1 MNFLFWNIRK
11 NEKTFHLIS
20 ELLDEYDIDLCFFA
34 EFPEGKE
41 SYLLSK
47 IRDYYKFNIVTC
59 SIEKIRILY
68 KEGVKFNSMDES
80 ERRYTYIGITINN
93 IPFNIIACHLIDKT
107 HNSSEKQKDFASKL
121 SSFIKEKEYKYGNHN
136 TIVVG
141 DFNMNPFEDGM
152 VKVHCLNAVKDRKIA
167 NRNGG
172 YRKYEGGKYPY
183 FYNPM
188 WRFLG
193 DYPNKICGTYYFSN
207 SEPISYYWH
216 VFDQVIIRP
225 NILKYFK
232 DEELRIINKSKRRCF
247 ITNRGIIDNHISDH
261 LPIYFKIDT
270 KL

>member
-188 WRFLG
+188 
-193 DYPNKICGTYYFSN
+193 
-207 SEPISYYWH
+207 
-216 VFDQVIIRP
+216 
-225 NILKYFK
+225 
-232 DEELRIINKSKRRCF
+232 
-247 ITNRGIIDNHISDH
+247 
-261 LPIYFKIDT
+261 
-270 KL
+270 